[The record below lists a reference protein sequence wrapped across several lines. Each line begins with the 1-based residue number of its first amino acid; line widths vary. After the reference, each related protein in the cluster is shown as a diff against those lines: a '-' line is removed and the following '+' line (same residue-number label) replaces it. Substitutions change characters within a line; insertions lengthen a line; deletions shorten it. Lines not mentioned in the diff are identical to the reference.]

1 MFGGGGRSYDGEAG
15 DDDDEWY
22 PPSPPVY
29 DVADKLIE
37 INKTLYDDPF
47 STTHEVTNSRVN
59 HSCGGG
65 GFHTR
70 IFNLCNA
77 GQQVEMET

>member
-1 MFGGGGRSYDGEAG
+1 MFGGGSSYDGEAG

-47 STTHEVTNSRVN
+47 STTHEVTNREK
-59 HSCGGG
+59 HSCAVV
-65 GFHTR
+65 F
-70 IFNLCNA
+70 IPVFICNLCNA
-77 GQQVEMET
+77 PHRPTS

>member
-1 MFGGGGRSYDGEAG
+1 MFGGGRSYDGEAG

-47 STTHEVTNSRVN
+47 STTHEVTNRGN
-59 HSCGGG
+59 HSYPYL
-65 GFHTR
+65 
-70 IFNLCNA
+70 IFA
-77 GQQVEMET
+77 MPSHRPTS